1 MIRLLPLLALAGCG
15 WSGMPDGSDWDTEPL
30 WSPTGVVAASGTL
43 YVPLA
48 DGALAYVDTDGADS
62 IVDLQGGQRRNL
74 MVLPDETGIAT
85 FLDREYCVPDGRDE
99 CADLRTDSTVA
110 LIQDGELQLEV
121 PVGKHLDTLAFAP
134 GETRAVAWLA
144 GPPPEG
150 PLGVVNLNEIDIL
163 DLVDGTRTPVRVGF
177 AADRILFTEDG
188 VSAVVLSQS
197 QVAVV
202 DLTASPPR
210 TSTTF
215 PLTLDPD
222 VVVTPVGVDLTP
234 DGRFAL
240 ISTNS
245 GGDLY
250 ILDLLDPSVNLVSLP
265 GTPSAMHVEPS
276 TDETLFVFP
285 SRSELTVMDHDRF
298 ELRTIDLDEPMSR
311 ILSTD
316 RYALLYAEN
325 RGRDVYR
332 YEYAT
337 GELTEYRLQ
346 AIPNEM
352 ALSPDGAFGV
362 AFTAPT
368 STNRAGMELIDLRG
382 VRGET
387 IPYALDAPGVGL
399 SFTTGDDGSVWA
411 LVLQD
416 GIDSLW
422 RGELATGIADVVP
435 LIDAPVGIG
444 DLGDGRF
451 FIAHDNAMGLV
462 SLYDPSDD
470 TFLEASGFA
479 LQNILN
485 ETEPLTL
492 EESP

>member
-1 MIRLLPLLALAGCG
+1 MLRLLPLLALAGCG
-15 WSGMPDGSDWDTEPL
+15 WNSMPHGSDWETGSL
-30 WSPTGVVAASGTL
+30 WDPTGVVAASGTL

-48 DGALAYVDTDGADS
+48 DGALAYVDADGADR
-62 IVDLQGGQRRNL
+62 IVDLEGGERRSL
-74 MVLPDETGIAT
+74 MVLPDESGIAT
-85 FLDREYCVPDGRDE
+85 FLDREFCVADSRDD
-99 CADLRTDSTVA
+99 CADIREESTVA
-110 LIQDGELQLEV
+110 LITDGELQLEV

-134 GETRAVAWLA
+134 GESRAVAWLS

-163 DLVDGTRTPVRVGF
+163 DLDAGTRTPVRVGF
-177 AADRILFTEDG
+177 AADRILFTDDG
-188 VSAVVLSQS
+188 LNAVVLSQS

-234 DGRFAL
+234 DGRYAL
-240 ISTNS
+240 ISTRS
-245 GGDLY
+245 AGDLY

-265 GTPSAMHVEPS
+265 ASPSAMHVEPS

-285 SRSELTVMDHDRF
+285 NRRELTIVDHDRF
-298 ELRTIDLDEPMSR
+298 ELRTIELDEPMSR

-316 RYALLYAEN
+316 RFALLYSQNAN
-325 RGRDVYR
+325 RDVYR

-337 GELTEYRLQ
+337 GVLTEYRLL
-346 AIPNEM
+346 ASPNAM
-352 ALSPDGAFGV
+352 TLSPDGAFGV
-362 AFTAPT
+362 AFTSPT
-368 STNRAGMELIDLRG
+368 ANNRAGMELIDLRG
-382 VRGET
+382 ERGET

-416 GIDSLW
+416 GIDTLW

-451 FIAHDNAMGLV
+451 FIAHDNALGLV
-462 SLYDPSDD
+462 SLYDPRDD
-470 TFLEASGFA
+470 SFLEASGFA

-485 ETEPLTL
+485 ETAPLPA